1 MIRVTVKAK
10 AMDDKRLKVWDRFS
24 EMDGPDPMDEA
35 LKVVEMF
42 RKHVSDVDKVRIDI
56 EFHADC
62 GCIQDNRPK
71 EETN

>member
-1 MIRVTVKAK
+1 
-10 AMDDKRLKVWDRFS
+10 
-24 EMDGPDPMDEA
+24 MDEA

-42 RKHVSDVDKVRIDI
+42 RKYVSNVDKVRIDI
-56 EFHADC
+56 ELHADC